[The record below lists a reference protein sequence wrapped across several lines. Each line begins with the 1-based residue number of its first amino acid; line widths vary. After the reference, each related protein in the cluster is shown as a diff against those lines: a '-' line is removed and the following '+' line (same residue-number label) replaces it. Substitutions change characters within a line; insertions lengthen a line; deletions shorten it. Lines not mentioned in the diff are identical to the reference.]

1 MTNLQHL
8 QRRLGFA
15 GGREDVAFY
24 QRHYA
29 AWFPAGGRV
38 LDVGC
43 GEGVFLEHL
52 KASGLETTGV
62 DSSPDDVAAARARGI
77 DVVQED
83 ALTFLARSPRAF
95 EGIFCAHVI
104 EHLPTDAAVRLIEHM
119 RDALTPGGR
128 AIVITPD
135 PRDLEVITERFWL
148 DLTHVRPYPEVLLVA
163 LFRELGFRVLAHG
176 NDPRSA
182 RRTSWKNWPMHL
194 FQRLRF
200 GRHGYRGDVFVVAER
215 A

>member
-1 MTNLQHL
+1 MTDLQRL

-15 GGREDVAFY
+15 GDREAVALY
-24 QRHYA
+24 QNHYA
-29 AWFPAGGRV
+29 SWFPAKGRV

-52 KASGLETTGV
+52 RANGYRAIGV
-62 DSSPDDVAAARARGI
+62 DSSADDVAAARARGLE
-77 DVVQED
+77 VVQDD
-83 ALTFLARSPRAF
+83 ALAFLARSRGAF

-104 EHLPTDAAVRLIEHM
+104 EHLPTDGAVSLIEHV
-119 RDALTPGGR
+119 REALTPGGR

-135 PRDLEVITERFWL
+135 PLDLEVITERFWL
-148 DLTHVRPYPEVLLVA
+148 DLTHVRPYPEALLVS

-182 RRTSWKNWPMHL
+182 RRASWKNWPIHL
-194 FQRLRF
+194 YQRLRF
-200 GRHGYRGDVFVVAER
+200 GRHAFRGDVFVVAER
-215 A
+215 T